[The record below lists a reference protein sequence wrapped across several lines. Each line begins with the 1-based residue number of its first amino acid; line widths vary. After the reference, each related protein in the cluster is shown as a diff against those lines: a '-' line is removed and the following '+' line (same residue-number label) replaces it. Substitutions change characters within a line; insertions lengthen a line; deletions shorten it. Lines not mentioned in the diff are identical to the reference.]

1 MKMKMG
7 QKNDGVCWIP
17 ANYTCSITVPLSSCC
32 CTRPSWYTQLPS
44 LLLVLFLFLF
54 FISHFPFF
62 LSLSSF
68 LILYH
73 PVPNGISTSIPL
85 FTFYN
90 LPLSQL
96 SSLSIVIGWF
106 SFPPPIPLP

>member
-1 MKMKMG
+1 MTG
-7 QKNDGVCWIP
+7 YAGYP
-17 ANYTCSITVPLSSCC
+17 LITLA
-32 CTRPSWYTQLPS
+32 PS
-44 LLLVLFLFLF
+44 LFLLVPAAVRGQAGILNYRLCFSFFFYFFF

-106 SFPPPIPLP
+106 SFPPADPVALIQLP